1 MGFRLFGIAPEI
13 RILGFQLL
21 LFYPD

>member
-1 MGFRLFGIAPEI
+1 MDFRLFGIAPEI